1 MLEKARPSV
10 SRTGGR
16 AFCICMKRW
25 RRVLVLELAEYEIL
39 LDPDKVNEYCRRAA
53 KNKNGTAKAGPLLI
67 RRKVRK

>member
-1 MLEKARPSV
+1 
-10 SRTGGR
+10 
-16 AFCICMKRW
+16 MKRW